1 MNALVQD
8 IEAFEESLGRR
19 LIGSGKL
26 DEGGLNRAKR
36 LLKPGQARL
45 PALLSKLGLVSE
57 HDLAVAMAEEIGS
70 PLVTAADLPADPIL
84 PERLKLRFLRQM
96 QVLPLEEGPE
106 GIVLAVS
113 NPLDRFAIEA
123 VRVAVDKK
131 PMLRIAEP
139 GLIER
144 AFEELYGR
152 EGGDG
157 AIGEAGAEPARDLEF
172 DVERLK
178 DMASEAPVVRLVN
191 GLITKAVESH
201 ASDVHIEPF
210 EGRVV
215 VRYRIDGILVEVD
228 GPPPSLIPAV
238 ISRIKI
244 MSNLNIAERRLPQDG
259 RIQMVVRGK
268 VIDLRVSTMPTLDG
282 ESVVLR
288 ILDRDSVAL
297 DFASLGMAGPN
308 LERLETMLSHP
319 NGVLLVTGPTGSGK
333 TTTLYAA
340 LTRLNSPEKKILTV
354 EDPIEYR
361 LSGINQVQV
370 KPGIGLSFAHVLR
383 AMLRQDP
390 DIIMVGEIRD
400 GETAEIAVQA
410 ALTGHLVLS
419 TLHTN
424 DAASAITRLMDM
436 GVQDFLLTST
446 LTGVVAQ
453 RLVRR
458 LCGNCREKVEVIAQV
473 IEQLGLER
481 FQRDGDIVL
490 YQPKGCDQCGGRG
503 YSGRTS
509 IVEVLTMTDDLRHL
523 MLQGAGA
530 RELSQAASDGGM
542 TTMFDDGVAKAMA
555 GTTTLEE
562 VLRVTRE
569 V

>member
-1 MNALVQD
+1 MNAPVED
-8 IEAFEESLGRR
+8 IEAFEEALGRR

-26 DEGGLNRAKR
+26 DEGGLSRAKR
-36 LLKPGQARL
+36 LLEPGQARL
-45 PALLSKLGLVSE
+45 PALLSRLGLVNE

-70 PLVTAADLPADPIL
+70 PLVTTAELPANPVMPD
-84 PERLKLRFLRQM
+84 RLKTRFLRQM
-96 QVLPLEEGPE
+96 QVLPLGEGPE
-106 GIVLAVS
+106 GVVLAVS
-113 NPLDRFAIEA
+113 DPLDRFAIEA
-123 VRVAVDKK
+123 VRMAVGKQ
-131 PMLRIAEP
+131 PVLRIAEP
-139 GLIER
+139 SLIEK
-144 AFEELYGR
+144 AFEQLYDRGTP
-152 EGGDG
+152 EE
-157 AIGEAGAEPARDLEF
+157 EADETGVTSARDLEL

-210 EGRVV
+210 EACVI
-215 VRYRIDGILVEVD
+215 VRYRIDGLLIEVD
-228 GPPPSLIPAV
+228 GPSPALIPAV

-244 MSNLNIAERRLPQDG
+244 MANLNIAERRLPQDG

-288 ILDRDSVAL
+288 VLDRESVAL
-297 DFASLGMAGPN
+297 DFASLGIDGLN
-308 LERLETMLSHP
+308 LARLDAMLSHP

-340 LTRLNSPEKKILTV
+340 LTQLNNPEKKILTV

-370 KPGIGLSFAHVLR
+370 KPGIGLNFAHVLR

-424 DAASAITRLMDM
+424 DAASAITRLIDM

-458 LCGNCREKVEVIAQV
+458 LCGHCREEVKAMPEV
-473 IEQLGLER
+473 VGQLGLDR
-481 FQRDGDIVL
+481 LGQDGDIIV
-490 YQPKGCDQCGGRG
+490 YQAKGCDQCGGRG
-503 YSGRTS
+503 FSGRTS
-509 IVEVLTMTDDLRHL
+509 IIEVLVMTDELRGL
-523 MLQGAGA
+523 MLRGAGA
-530 RELSQAASDGGM
+530 RELSRAASEDGM
-542 TTMFDDGVAKAMA
+542 TTMFDDGLAKALA